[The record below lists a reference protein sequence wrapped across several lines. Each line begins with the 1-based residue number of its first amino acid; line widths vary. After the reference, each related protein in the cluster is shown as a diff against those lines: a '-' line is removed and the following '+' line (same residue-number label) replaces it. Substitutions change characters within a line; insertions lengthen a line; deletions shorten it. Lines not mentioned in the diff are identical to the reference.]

1 MRYIGSDNLPSY
13 STAVAIVLMFALSLL
28 SYYFVEKPFKNWKG
42 SFAQSVA
49 WIYAV
54 PMLVLAITPF
64 LAMKL
69 PFMEQ
74 YDRMGL
80 ARSYTSCHNNTDK
93 QCIWG
98 DTDKQP
104 ELLILGDSHADQ
116 YKTFFDT
123 VGKKEKWSA
132 TMVSAD
138 SCAYVEDYAAPVFKK
153 NASCRAVYQYAKEHL
168 PQYSKVLLAMRW
180 GSQMPEN
187 SHSLAYDTD
196 FFKKF
201 DLMLQKLSSEKQ
213 AVYLMIDNPNLSYN
227 GLRAYIL
234 SYRIP
239 GFSQNL
245 AIDETVTS
253 KGNERIKELAE
264 KYANVY
270 IIDATAYIPENFK
283 INGLPVY
290 SDRDHINPYG
300 GRELAKRFSEKHTLL
315 Q

>member
-1 MRYIGSDNLPSY
+1 
-13 STAVAIVLMFALSLL
+13 MFALSLL
-28 SYYFVEKPFKNWKG
+28 SYYFVEKPFKKWKG

-93 QCIWG
+93 QCVWG

-132 TMVSAD
+132 TMVTAD
-138 SCAYVEDYAAPVFKK
+138 SCAYIEGYAAPIFKQ
-153 NASCRAVYQYAKEHL
+153 NASCRAVYEYAKEHL

-187 SHSLAYDTD
+187 SHSLAYDAD

-213 AVYLMIDNPNLSYN
+213 AVYLMLDNPNLSYN

-239 GFSQNL
+239 GFNQNL
-245 AIDETVTS
+245 VIDEQNTF
-253 KGNERIKELAE
+253 KGNERIKKLAE

-270 IIDATAYIPENFK
+270 IIDATAYIPHNFK